1 MWNRGCLS
9 LRIMQV
15 VSTLHT
21 VIFYLYRVIQDQ
33 KRLEDELWVAINGPE
48 VVHSDSIVREAVEK
62 NGSSFIRRS
71 DNIKS
76 WEHGSK
82 AITSLVSK
90 APKIPFM
97 V

>member
-1 MWNRGCLS
+1 MWNRGGLS

-15 VSTLHT
+15 VSTLQT
-21 VIFYLYRVIQDQ
+21 VIYDLYRGIQDQ
-33 KRLEDELWVAINGPE
+33 KRLEYELWVAINGPE

>member
-1 MWNRGCLS
+1 MW
-9 LRIMQV
+9 
-15 VSTLHT
+15 STLQT
-21 VIFYLYRVIQDQ
+21 VIYDLYRGIQDQ
-33 KRLEDELWVAINGPE
+33 KRLEYELWVAINGPE
-48 VVHSDSIVREAVEK
+48 VVHCDSIVREAVEK